1 MNVKKVVTLALLVF
15 VAASVGYMVA
25 RESCV
30 CSVAKQDTPPV
41 VVLPQAGQPAD
52 AGQNEPSETIIVYYF
67 HGDVRCPTC
76 HKLESYAKESLDT
89 YFAKDIADGKIKWM
103 PTNVDMAGNE
113 HFVKDYEL
121 VTKSVILSRTVNGQ
135 QVAWKN
141 LDQIWQLV
149 MDKDKY
155 IQYISDSIMAFA
167 AEEQK

>member
-1 MNVKKVVTLALLVF
+1 MNTKKIITAVLLVF

-25 RESCV
+25 RENCV
-30 CSVAKQDTPPV
+30 CSAPRQDAPIAAV
-41 VVLPQAGQPAD
+41 QPQAIPLSD
-52 AGQNEPSETIIVYYF
+52 TGQNEPNRQIIVYYF

-76 HKLESYAKESLDT
+76 HKLEDYAKEALDT
-89 YFAKDIADGKIKWM
+89 YFAQDLAAGKIQWK
-103 PTNVDMAGNE
+103 PTNIDTPGNE

-149 MDKDKY
+149 SDKDKY
-155 IQYISDSIMAFA
+155 LAYIRDSVTNFA